1 MQYQLCDAASS
12 TATIFIW
19 YARSS
24 AVTKTPTKTP
34 FSDVL
39 ITGCSTDIGRKF
51 YNKFVQLEVLQTK
64 HLAALDIHNSTS
76 NCKTAVRL

>member
-1 MQYQLCDAASS
+1 MRYYMQYQQCDVASS

-39 ITGCSTDIGRKF
+39 ITD
-51 YNKFVQLEVLQTK
+51 VL
-64 HLAALDIHNSTS
+64 
-76 NCKTAVRL
+76 